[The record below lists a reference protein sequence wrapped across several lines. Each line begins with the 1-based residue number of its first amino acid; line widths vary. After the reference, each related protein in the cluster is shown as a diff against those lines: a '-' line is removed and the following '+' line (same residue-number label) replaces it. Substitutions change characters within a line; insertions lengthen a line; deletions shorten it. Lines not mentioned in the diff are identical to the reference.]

1 MDLLWRPDT
10 PTTASSTALQPV
22 YTTYLWVV
30 GAQLIN
36 GTELDQFLIDAEKGT
51 EESMS
56 RLCTGPIFLDGWN
69 QNHQLQDNDRDEAF
83 KPTQTP
89 DSSLLLCTLRQAT
102 AGARTRQSGRHLN
115 AMSSADV
122 SGLQLAWASTLKT
135 HTTGSGRSLLTQG
148 SPFLVFY

>member
-69 QNHQLQDNDRDEAF
+69 QNHQLQDNDKEM
-83 KPTQTP
+83 KPLNPRSLQTP
-89 DSSLLLCTLRQAT
+89 HFC
-102 AGARTRQSGRHLN
+102 
-115 AMSSADV
+115 SAPSDR
-122 SGLQLAWASTLKT
+122 LQL
-135 HTTGSGRSLLTQG
+135 GPGQG
-148 SPFLVFY
+148 SQDDI